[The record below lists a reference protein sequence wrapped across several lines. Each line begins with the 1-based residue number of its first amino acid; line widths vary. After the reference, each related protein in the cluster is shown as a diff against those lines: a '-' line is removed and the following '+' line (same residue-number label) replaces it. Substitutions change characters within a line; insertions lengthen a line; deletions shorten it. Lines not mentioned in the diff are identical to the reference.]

1 MTADQQAPERR
12 SLQDLLTLLDED
24 DADGALLDLVFES
37 AARKDPELPDLLH
50 ACAIPRTIT
59 VEVVGVLR
67 GARDD
72 DDRNRALLDLV
83 YTHSFV
89 LSRPTGG
96 YVYHDATRE
105 YLLADWQATPEK
117 KAKFAELNEALAD
130 FHRERYDASWA
141 DERLLRQIAG
151 PVAEASPERLGWLT
165 AAIELAMGTS
175 LHERAYHLMLA
186 DQNTALDFFRD
197 VFYDLEQAGKV
208 TITQTLISFMRDFIR
223 RRPAEGSE
231 QAKQWLDYYDARIQ
245 RTFPGYDPGP
255 PEAILSQLARSDDTP
270 AVLRRWALDDLAMV
284 YTEQL
289 DVTAAVRTRHQ
300 LADLP
305 DDPEDP
311 WNDPL
316 RFKSLGGLYW
326 WLGDHRQTIRYL
338 REAITRSDGN
348 PRARPDIGTLAR
360 LDLAGV
366 HANLSEWA
374 DAFSVAAEAFV
385 RARTTQYSDISVA
398 RSAATRLAQ
407 LLATL
412 DVSASDC
419 ASAEAIAIAGT
430 TPEHLPAAFIDRIDL
445 LLEVDRIQT
454 AGACITQAET
464 QRYSPR
470 APHIRFEL
478 AIRRGLA
485 AEFTGRREEAEDIYS
500 GLLADLPDR
509 PELGILRLSALT
521 RRGIMRAELGD
532 TDGAIADF
540 AIAREEFDRHGFTI
554 DAASMAARL
563 ASAMTRGGDASAAQ
577 ELLEA
582 ARAVIPDD
590 TSAFAL
596 TLAQA
601 QAEVAEY
608 QEHWET
614 ARVQRQRA
622 LDIAAA
628 RRDRSTQASSLRALA
643 RLYERQSEPLPAAE
657 CTRRAADLAEQI
669 AAADGATPTEAQVR
683 AQRLN
688 ADGILA
694 FSQRA
699 DRSVALELVRRLFQ
713 EAASL
718 DPGNPWPALNLSFAY
733 AEQELWEEASQQL
746 SRALDL
752 SPPPLRDAPALVG
765 CLRDYTLSHAREV
778 LGGQDP
784 WDAKA
789 AAATTVLAGAAG
801 RIPDAG
807 LASLRA
813 LRALALTL
821 AGDPD
826 AGDACRQALAI
837 PPATAGTADEAETMT
852 ADDFAD
858 AIAPFIGT
866 VADYWVVDDMLAAV
880 SGDASDPQAGVRA
893 TAQRARARLQP
904 RLDAILGLGAE
915 PDGGGIPVVTPIVLE
930 VGEELLP
937 LVNPALDDGRFL
949 YELIPDMRTRIRA
962 VTGVTVPGIR
972 VRPDESLAPR
982 AYRILIDEVT
992 ALSGSVPT
1000 SASFA
1005 RLVPGTVAPEGSII
1019 DFHPLTAEPGLWVI
1033 SNVVGDPSGD
1043 QPNGTGI
1050 LSPVSSLILG
1060 VETAIRARLARLIGP
1075 QEVTNLLGATAATD
1089 LTHTWSGADEEAA
1102 ALVSSVV
1109 PDLAARLRLTW
1120 LLQLLA
1126 ADGVPFADWREL
1138 LTAVRHA
1145 GGLATGTTPLYRAVR
1160 LSLRNALPGP
1170 GSGRMPITLPGDYE
1184 RALTGSD
1191 PAMPPGRCAQL
1202 RVEFFAWLRQQTTEG
1217 SPCITLV
1224 AGTAEGREAAAAIA
1238 RPYYPLVTT
1247 LTVAELDAAGP
1258 DAIGDLDA

>member
-1 MTADQQAPERR
+1 MTAGQQAPERR

-37 AARKDPELPDLLH
+37 AARKDPELPDLLR

-67 GARDD
+67 GTRGDD
-72 DDRNRALLDLV
+72 ERNRALLNVV
-83 YTHSFV
+83 YAHSFV
-89 LSRPTGG
+89 LSRPAGG

-130 FHRERYDASWA
+130 FYRERYDASWA

-186 DQNTALDFFRD
+186 GQDTALDFFRD

-223 RRPAEGSE
+223 RRPTEGSE
-231 QAKQWLDYYDARIQ
+231 QAKQWLDYFDARIQ
-245 RTFPGYDPGP
+245 RVFPGYDPGP
-255 PEAILSQLARSDDTP
+255 PEAILSRLARAEDAP
-270 AVLRRWALDDLAMV
+270 GVLRRWALDDLAAV
-284 YTEQL
+284 YTDQL
-289 DVTAAVRTRHQ
+289 DMTAAIRTRHQ

-316 RFKSLGGLYW
+316 RFQSLGGLYW
-326 WLGDHRQTIRYL
+326 WLGDYRNTIRYL

-348 PRARPDIGTLAR
+348 PGARPDVGTLAR
-360 LDLAGV
+360 LQLARV
-366 HANLSEWA
+366 HAELSEWA
-374 DAFSVAAEAFV
+374 DAFSVAAEALV

-398 RSAATRLAQ
+398 RAAATCLAQ

-412 DVSASDC
+412 DVSASNF
-419 ASAEAIAIAGT
+419 ASAEAIAIAGII
-430 TPEHLPAAFIDRIDL
+430 PEVLPGAFIDRIDL
-445 LLEVDRIQT
+445 LLEADRIQT

-478 AIRRGLA
+478 AVRRGLA
-485 AEFTGRREEAEDIYS
+485 AEFTRCLEEAEGIYS
-500 GLLADLPDR
+500 GLLVDLPDR
-509 PELGILRLSALT
+509 PELGMLWLSVLT
-521 RRGIMRAELGD
+521 RRGKMRAELGD
-532 TDGAIADF
+532 NDGAIADF
-540 AIAREEFDRHGFTI
+540 AIAREEFDRRGFTM
-554 DAASMAARL
+554 DGASVTARL
-563 ASAMTRGGDASAAQ
+563 ASAMTRAGDAGPAR

-582 ARAVIPDD
+582 ARAVIPDV
-590 TSAFAL
+590 TSHYAL
-596 TLAQA
+596 VLAGA
-601 QAEVAEY
+601 QAEVAEH

-614 ARVQRQRA
+614 ARAHRQRV
-622 LDIAAA
+622 LDIAVA

-643 RLYERQSEPLPAAE
+643 TLHERQSELLRAAE
-657 CTRRAADLAEQI
+657 CTRRAADLEEQI
-669 AAADGATPTEAQVR
+669 AAADEAAPTEAQVR
-683 AQRLN
+683 AERLN

-694 FSQRA
+694 FSQRP
-699 DRSVALELVRRLFQ
+699 DRSDALELVRRLFQ

-733 AEQELWEEASQQL
+733 AKQELWEEASQQL
-746 SRALDL
+746 SLALDL
-752 SPPPLRDAPALVG
+752 SPAPLCDAPALVG

-789 AAATTVLAGAAG
+789 AAATTALAGAAG

-807 LASLRA
+807 LAPLRA

-821 AGDPD
+821 DGDP
-826 AGDACRQALAI
+826 AASDACRQALAI
-837 PPATAGTADEAETMT
+837 PPATAGTADEAGTTT

-880 SGDASDPQAGVRA
+880 AGDADPQAGVRA
-893 TAQRARARLQP
+893 TAQHARARLQP
-904 RLDAILGLGAE
+904 RLDAILGLDAVS
-915 PDGGGIPVVTPIVLE
+915 DDGGIPVVTPIVLE

-937 LVNPALDDGRFL
+937 LVNPALDGGTFL

-962 VTGVTVPGIR
+962 ATGVTVPGIR
-972 VRPDESLAPR
+972 ARPNESLAPR
-982 AYRILIDEVT
+982 AYRILIDEVA
-992 ALSGSVPT
+992 ALSGSVPA

-1005 RLVPGTVAPEGSII
+1005 RFVPGAAAPDGSII
-1019 DFHPLTAEPGLWVI
+1019 DFHPVTSEPGLWVI
-1033 SNVVGDPSGD
+1033 TDIVGDASGD
-1043 QPNGTGI
+1043 RPDGTGI

-1060 VETAIRARLARLIGP
+1060 IETTIRARLARFVGS
-1075 QEVTNLLGATAATD
+1075 QEVTNLLGTTAGTD
-1089 LTHTWSGADEEAA
+1089 VTDTWSGADEDAA

-1120 LLQLLA
+1120 LLQRLA
-1126 ADGVPFADWREL
+1126 ADGVPFAAWREL
-1138 LTAVRHA
+1138 LTAVRDA
-1145 GGLATGTTPLYRAVR
+1145 GGLATGMTPLYRAVR
-1160 LSLRNALPGP
+1160 LRLRDALPGP
-1170 GSGRMPITLPGDYE
+1170 RSGRMPVTVPGDYE

-1191 PAMPPGRCAQL
+1191 PAMPPVRRAQL
-1202 RVEFFAWLRQQTTEG
+1202 RVEFLAWLRQQTTEG

-1247 LTVAELDAAGP
+1247 LTAAELDAGGP
-1258 DAIGDLDA
+1258 DATVGADA